1 MICHKTNFLD
11 LVHNQQYILG
21 RVEYVVVCEPNK
33 VNSVTIKERN
43 TNPNNINAHHACV
56 GLIRLVVVVI

>member
-21 RVEYVVVCEPNK
+21 RVEFIVGCEPNK
-33 VNSVTIKERN
+33 VKNVTIKERN
-43 TNPNNINAHHACV
+43 PNPNNINAHHS
-56 GLIRLVVVVI
+56 